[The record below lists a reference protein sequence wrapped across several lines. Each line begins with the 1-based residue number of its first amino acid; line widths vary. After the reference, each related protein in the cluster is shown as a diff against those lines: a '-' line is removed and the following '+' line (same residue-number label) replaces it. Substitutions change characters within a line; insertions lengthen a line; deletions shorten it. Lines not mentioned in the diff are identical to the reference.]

1 MNRTAPAPFGL
12 EAWLKSTRIMLPLRG
27 MEIRADVFTGFAR
40 VEIDQVFVQSNK
52 QPLDC
57 RYVFPLPA
65 DAAVH
70 RCEMHVN
77 GRVVLARVEENAEA
91 ERLYKKAKS
100 EGRRAA
106 LARGERENLFTLELG
121 NLQPADVILM
131 RFSYVQPLQ
140 RLQEQRTLR
149 VPMTP
154 GVRFIPGNPLLRP
167 NSGSGASDDTD
178 EVPDASRISP
188 PRIDGSHPDA
198 AALQISVR
206 LCGGVET
213 ARAVSSPSHIIAIR
227 PKENDLRVSL
237 ATDRE
242 FPEKDFVMT
251 WIEPAPDAPVARFW
265 LDESRRGVLELR
277 LPNKQAV
284 TSAPV
289 CDVYFLLDRS
299 GSMRGENWLGAC
311 RAVAGLKSRLAPETP
326 VWLTLFESSHR
337 DWAEKPLQAQCVDFG
352 RDGEALVRTGVGGGT
367 NMLEALSHVVGNV
380 KKHSKGRSAA
390 ILLLTDGDIGNE
402 EEVVACAREAGCPVH
417 VIGISISPNDALR
430 AVAEETGGRAVFL
443 SPGEDIP
450 AATERFVPLLRPPLV
465 TGIKLPKGWR
475 TADGS
480 KLRDLTTGD
489 DFLVPVSA
497 EEGATAVSLSG
508 KSADGKRWGI
518 RFSTEPCKPAAL
530 VWARARI
537 RHLERRKDPEA
548 LALAKEYNLLC
559 KTAAFVA
566 WDEAEKVVIAKREII
581 QPSMSVKACTP
592 LSPPVK
598 RMSPPHVSRL
608 MESSFLDELN
618 DATVRL
624 HILIKE
630 LNEAAERFFH
640 GEAAGLEL
648 KDMSVWNLKRLKKL
662 ADGPPKD
669 ISDAGVLLRQLIELF
684 EHIKNTHER
693 LASGI
698 KHLLQL
704 AKKCQKVRT
713 EIEAIM
719 GNPDPLELRNKV
731 QEVRAELEAMKN
743 SFPLE
748 LRNK

>member
-1 MNRTAPAPFGL
+1 MNRTANSPFGL
-12 EAWLKSTRIMLPLRG
+12 EAWLETTRVMLPLRG

-40 VEIDQVFVQSNK
+40 VEIDQIFVQSNK

-65 DAAVH
+65 DAAVY

-77 GRVVLARVEENAEA
+77 GRVVLARVEEKSEA
-91 ERLYKKAKS
+91 ERLYKKAKA
-100 EGRRAA
+100 EGKRAA
-106 LARGERENLFTLELG
+106 LAKGERENLFTLELG

-198 AALQISVR
+198 ATLQISVR
-206 LCGGVET
+206 LRGGVET
-213 ARAVSSPSHIIAIR
+213 ARAVSSPSHILAVR
-227 PKENDLRVSL
+227 PKENDLRISL

-242 FPEKDFVMT
+242 FPEQDFVMT
-251 WIEPAPDAPVARFW
+251 WTEPAPEVPVARAW

-277 LPNKQAV
+277 LPNKQAS
-284 TSAPV
+284 TSAPA

-299 GSMRGENWLGAC
+299 GSMRGENWAGAC

-337 DWAEKPLQAQCVDFG
+337 DWAEKPLEAQCVDFG
-352 RDGEALVRTGVGGGT
+352 PHGEALVRTGVGGGT
-367 NMLEALSHVVGNV
+367 NMLEALTHVIGNV
-380 KKHSKGRSAA
+380 QKHSKGRSAS

-402 EEVVACAREAGCPVH
+402 DAVVACARGAGCPVH

-450 AATERFVPLLRPPLV
+450 AAAERFVPLLRAPLV
-465 TGIKLPKGWR
+465 TDIKLPKGWR

-480 KLRDLTTGD
+480 RLRDLTTGD
-489 DFLVPVSA
+489 DLLVAISA
-497 EEGATAVSLSG
+497 DEGALAVSLTG
-508 KSADGKRWGI
+508 KSDDGKRWGI
-518 RFSTEPCKPAAL
+518 PVSMEPCKSAAL

-537 RHLERRKDPEA
+537 RHLERREDPDA
-548 LALAKEYNLLC
+548 LALAKEFNLLC

-566 WDEAEKVVIAKREII
+566 WDEAEKVVIARREII
-581 QPSMSVKACTP
+581 QPSLRVKKLCVMP
-592 LSPPVK
+592 SPPVR

-618 DATVRL
+618 EATSRL
-624 HILIKE
+624 HVLIRE
-630 LNEAAERFFH
+630 LHEATERFFH
-640 GEAAGLEL
+640 GVAAGVEL
-648 KDMSVWNLKRLKKL
+648 KDLSVWNLKRLNKL
-662 ADGPPKD
+662 ADGSLAD
-669 ISDAGVLLRQLIELF
+669 LFENSGALLKQLIELF
-684 EHIKNTHER
+684 KHLKNGNESFV
-693 LASGI
+693 AEI

-704 AKKCQKVRT
+704 AKKCQKARA
-713 EIEAIM
+713 EIEAITEKFL
-719 GNPDPLELRNKV
+719 PIE
-731 QEVRAELEAMKN
+731 RAK
-743 SFPLE
+743 
-748 LRNK
+748 